1 MENVNVVEKVVV
13 VNEFMV
19 SLAEDKLMEEMSV
32 PHSPDLDVI
41 HNFICDELPYD
52 IDLVTGILKEGRSIG
67 GAYKYAYDLAFK
79 QYQSME
85 HTVKGV
91 NGVAVHDTQVFE
103 WVTEYFKLEFLEDS
117 SGAPVAHMNAPAKT
131 RKTRKPRKKTTPVVE
146 VEDVNVEDAP
156 EVPEA
161 IEKTEDSSSQSATS
175 LYEIGKSLGQS
186 SPKAVEE
193 VPSEAVSVEE
203 PSKVVTTKE
212 TDLKLKRDSQGQF
225 EFDLFG
231 GDF

>member
-19 SLAEDKLMEEMSV
+19 SLAEAKLMEEMSV
-32 PHSPDLDVI
+32 PHSPELDLI
-41 HNFICDELPYD
+41 HNLLCDELPYD

-85 HTVKGV
+85 HKAKGV
-91 NGVAVHDTQVFE
+91 YGAALHHTQVLE
-103 WVTEYFKLEFLEDS
+103 WVIEYFKLEFL
-117 SGAPVAHMNAPAKT
+117 
-131 RKTRKPRKKTTPVVE
+131 
-146 VEDVNVEDAP
+146 
-156 EVPEA
+156 
-161 IEKTEDSSSQSATS
+161 EDSSSQSATS

>member
-1 MENVNVVEKVVV
+1 MENVIERKVV

-19 SLAEDKLMEEMSV
+19 SLAEAKLMEEMSV
-32 PHSPDLDVI
+32 PHSPDLDLI

-67 GAYKYAYDLAFK
+67 GAYQYANGLAFK

-85 HTVKGV
+85 HKVKGV
-91 NGVAVHDTQVFE
+91 NGVAVQDTQVFE

-117 SGAPVAHMNAPAKT
+117 SGTPVAHMNAPTKN
-131 RKTRKPRKKTTPVVE
+131 RKPRKKATPVVK
-146 VEDVNVEDAP
+146 VEDVKVEDAP
-156 EVPEA
+156 EV

-231 GDF
+231 GEF

>member
-1 MENVNVVEKVVV
+1 MENNVIERKVV

-19 SLAEDKLMEEMSV
+19 SLAEDKLLEELSE
-32 PHSPDLDVI
+32 PHSPDLDLI
-41 HNFICDELPYD
+41 HNLLCDELPYD

-67 GAYKYAYDLAFK
+67 GAYQHANVLAFK

-85 HTVKGV
+85 HKVKGV

-103 WVTEYFKLEFLEDS
+103 WITEYFKLEFLEDS
-117 SGAPVAHMNAPAKT
+117 SGAPVAHMNAPTKK
-131 RKTRKPRKKTTPVVE
+131 RKSRKKATPVVK
-146 VEDVNVEDAP
+146 VEDAP
-156 EVPEA
+156 EVSKVT
-161 IEKTEDSSSQSATS
+161 EKTEDSSSQSATS

-193 VPSEAVSVEE
+193 VPSEDVSV
-203 PSKVVTTKE
+203 SVKE
-212 TDLKLKRDSQGQF
+212 KDLKLKKDGQF

-231 GDF
+231 GEF

>member
-1 MENVNVVEKVVV
+1 MENVIERKVV
-13 VNEFMV
+13 VNEFML
-19 SLAEDKLMEEMSV
+19 SLAEAKLMEEMSV
-32 PHSPDLDVI
+32 PHSQDIDSI
-41 HNFICDELPYD
+41 HNLLCDEMPYD
-52 IDLVTGILKEGRSIG
+52 LDLVTGILKEGRSIG

-79 QYQSME
+79 QYQSDKNK
-85 HTVKGV
+85 VKGV
-91 NGVAVHDTQVFE
+91 RGTMVHHTQVLE
-103 WVTEYFKLEFLEDS
+103 WVIEYFKLEKLVEETKPKS
-117 SGAPVAHMNAPAKT
+117 AKDT
-131 RKTRKPRKKTTPVVE
+131 NSPKKRKPRKKPTTPVVE

-156 EVPEA
+156 EVT
-161 IEKTEDSSSQSATS
+161 EKTEDSSSQSATS

>member
-1 MENVNVVEKVVV
+1 MENNVIERKVV
-13 VNEFMV
+13 VNEFMI
-19 SLAEDKLMEEMSV
+19 SLAEDKLLEEMSA
-32 PHSPDLDVI
+32 PHSPDLDLI

-85 HTVKGV
+85 HKAKGV
-91 NGVAVHDTQVFE
+91 YGAALHHTQVFE

-117 SGAPVAHMNAPAKT
+117 SGAPVAHMNAPTK
-131 RKTRKPRKKTTPVVE
+131 KRKPRKKTTPVVK
-146 VEDVNVEDAP
+146 VEDVKVEDAP
-156 EVPEA
+156 EVPEVT
-161 IEKTEDSSSQSATS
+161 EKTEDSSSQSATS

-193 VPSEAVSVEE
+193 VPSEVISL
-203 PSKVVTTKE
+203 KE
-212 TDLKLKRDSQGQF
+212 KDLKLKKDGQF

-231 GDF
+231 GEF

>member
-1 MENVNVVEKVVV
+1 MENNVIERKVV

-19 SLAEDKLMEEMSV
+19 SLAEDKLLEEMSV
-32 PHSPDLDVI
+32 PHSPDLDLI
-41 HNFICDELPYD
+41 HNLLCDELPYD

-85 HTVKGV
+85 HKAKGV
-91 NGVAVHDTQVFE
+91 YGAALHHTQVFE

-117 SGAPVAHMNAPAKT
+117 SGAPVAHMNAPTK
-131 RKTRKPRKKTTPVVE
+131 KRKPRKKTTPVVK
-146 VEDVNVEDAP
+146 VEDVKVEDAP
-156 EVPEA
+156 EVPEVT
-161 IEKTEDSSSQSATS
+161 EKTEDSSSQSATS

-186 SPKAVEE
+186 NQVAVEE

-231 GDF
+231 GEF

>member
-13 VNEFMV
+13 VNEFML
-19 SLAEDKLMEEMSV
+19 SLAEAKLMEEMSV
-32 PHSPDLDVI
+32 PHSQDIDSIHNLLCDEMPYDLD
-41 HNFICDELPYD
+41 LA
-52 IDLVTGILKEGRSIG
+52 TGILKEGRSIG
-67 GAYKYAYDLAFK
+67 GAYKYAYDLAYK
-79 QYQSME
+79 QYQSDKNK
-85 HTVKGV
+85 VKGV
-91 NGVAVHDTQVFE
+91 RGTMVHHTQVLE
-103 WVTEYFKLEFLEDS
+103 WVIEYFKLEKLVEETKPKS
-117 SGAPVAHMNAPAKT
+117 AKDT
-131 RKTRKPRKKTTPVVE
+131 NSPKKRKSRKKSTPVVE
-146 VEDVNVEDAP
+146 VEDVKVEDTP
-156 EVPEA
+156 EVPEVT
-161 IEKTEDSSSQSATS
+161 EKTEDSSSQSATS

-231 GDF
+231 SDF

>member
-13 VNEFMV
+13 VNEFML
-19 SLAEDKLMEEMSV
+19 SLAEDKLMEELSV
-32 PHSPDLDVI
+32 PHSPDLDSI
-41 HNFICDELPYD
+41 HNLLCDEMPYD
-52 IDLVTGILKEGRSIG
+52 LDLATGILKEGRSIG

-79 QYQSME
+79 QYQSNE
-85 HTVKGV
+85 NKVKGV
-91 NGVAVHDTQVFE
+91 RGAMVHHTKVLE
-103 WVTEYFKLEFLEDS
+103 WVIEYFKLEKLPEETK
-117 SGAPVAHMNAPAKT
+117 PQAKST
-131 RKTRKPRKKTTPVVE
+131 KNTNSPKKRKPRKKPTTPVVE

-156 EVPEA
+156 EVPEV

-203 PSKVVTTKE
+203 PNKVVTTKE
-212 TDLKLKRDSQGQF
+212 KDLKLKRDSQGQF

>member
-13 VNEFMV
+13 VNEFML
-19 SLAEDKLMEEMSV
+19 SLAEAKLMEEMSV
-32 PHSPDLDVI
+32 PHSQDLDLI
-41 HNFICDELPYD
+41 HNLLCDELPYD

-79 QYQSME
+79 QYQSDKNK
-85 HTVKGV
+85 VKGV
-91 NGVAVHDTQVFE
+91 RGTMVHHTQVLE
-103 WVTEYFKLEFLEDS
+103 WVIEYFKLEKLVEETKPKS
-117 SGAPVAHMNAPAKT
+117 AKDT
-131 RKTRKPRKKTTPVVE
+131 NSPKKRKPRKKSTPVVE

-156 EVPEA
+156 EV

>member
-1 MENVNVVEKVVV
+1 MENVIERKVAV
-13 VNEFMV
+13 VNEFMLT
-19 SLAEDKLMEEMSV
+19 LAEAKLLEELSE
-32 PHSPDLDVI
+32 PHSPDLDLI
-41 HNFICDELPYD
+41 HNLLCDELPYD

-85 HTVKGV
+85 HKAKGV
-91 NGVAVHDTQVFE
+91 YGAALHHTQVFE

-117 SGAPVAHMNAPAKT
+117 SGAPVAHMNAPTK
-131 RKTRKPRKKTTPVVE
+131 KRKPRKKSTPVVE
-146 VEDVNVEDAP
+146 VEDVKVEDAP
-156 EVPEA
+156 EV

>member
-13 VNEFMV
+13 VNEFML
-19 SLAEDKLMEEMSV
+19 SLAEAKLMEEMSV
-32 PHSPDLDVI
+32 PHSPDIDSI
-41 HNFICDELPYD
+41 HNLLCDEMPYD
-52 IDLVTGILKEGRSIG
+52 LDLVTGILKEGRSIG

-79 QYQSME
+79 QYQSDKNK
-85 HTVKGV
+85 VKGV
-91 NGVAVHDTQVFE
+91 RGTMVHHTQVLE
-103 WVTEYFKLEFLEDS
+103 WVIEYFKLEKLVEETKPKS
-117 SGAPVAHMNAPAKT
+117 AKDT
-131 RKTRKPRKKTTPVVE
+131 NSPKKRKPRKKSTPVVE
-146 VEDVNVEDAP
+146 VEDVKVEDAP
-156 EVPEA
+156 EV

>member
-13 VNEFMV
+13 VNEFML
-19 SLAEDKLMEEMSV
+19 SLAEDKLLEELSE
-32 PHSPDLDVI
+32 PHSPDLDLI
-41 HNFICDELPYD
+41 HNLLCDELPYD

-85 HTVKGV
+85 HKAKGV
-91 NGVAVHDTQVFE
+91 YGAALHHTQVFE

-117 SGAPVAHMNAPAKT
+117 SGAPVAHMNAPTK
-131 RKTRKPRKKTTPVVE
+131 KRKPRKKPTTPVVE

-156 EVPEA
+156 EVQEA

-203 PSKVVTTKE
+203 PNKVVTTKE
-212 TDLKLKRDSQGQF
+212 KDLKLKRDSQGQF

>member
-1 MENVNVVEKVVV
+1 MENNVIERKVV

-19 SLAEDKLMEEMSV
+19 SLAEDKLLEELSE
-32 PHSPDLDVI
+32 PHSPDLDLI
-41 HNFICDELPYD
+41 HNLLCDELPYD

-67 GAYKYAYDLAFK
+67 GAYQHANVLAFK

-85 HTVKGV
+85 HKVKGV

-103 WVTEYFKLEFLEDS
+103 WITEYFKLEFLEDS
-117 SGAPVAHMNAPAKT
+117 SGAPVAHMNAPTKK
-131 RKTRKPRKKTTPVVE
+131 RKSRKKAT
-146 VEDVNVEDAP
+146 P
-156 EVPEA
+156 EVSKVT
-161 IEKTEDSSSQSATS
+161 EKTEDSSSQSATS

-193 VPSEAVSVEE
+193 VPSEDVSV
-203 PSKVVTTKE
+203 SVKE
-212 TDLKLKRDSQGQF
+212 KDLKLKKDGQF

-231 GDF
+231 GEF

>member
-1 MENVNVVEKVVV
+1 MENVIERKVV

-19 SLAEDKLMEEMSV
+19 SLAEAKLMEEMSV
-32 PHSPDLDVI
+32 PHSPDLDLI
-41 HNFICDELPYD
+41 HNLLCDELPYD

-85 HTVKGV
+85 HKAKGV
-91 NGVAVHDTQVFE
+91 YGAALHHTQVLE
-103 WVTEYFKLEFLEDS
+103 WVIEYFKLEFLEDS
-117 SGAPVAHMNAPAKT
+117 SGAPVAHMNAPTK
-131 RKTRKPRKKTTPVVE
+131 KRKPRKKPTPVME

-156 EVPEA
+156 EVPEV

>member
-1 MENVNVVEKVVV
+1 MENVNVVEKAVV
-13 VNEFMV
+13 VNEFML
-19 SLAEDKLMEEMSV
+19 SLAEDKLMEELSV
-32 PHSPDLDVI
+32 PHSTDLDLI
-41 HNFICDELPYD
+41 HNLLCDEMPYD
-52 IDLVTGILKEGRSIG
+52 LELATGILKEGRSIG
-67 GAYKYAYDLAFK
+67 GAYNYVFDHAFK
-79 QYQSME
+79 QYQSNE
-85 HTVKGV
+85 NKVKGV
-91 NGVAVHDTQVFE
+91 RGAMVHHTQVLE
-103 WVTEYFKLEFLEDS
+103 WVIEYFKLEKLVEETKPKS
-117 SGAPVAHMNAPAKT
+117 AKDT
-131 RKTRKPRKKTTPVVE
+131 NSPKKRKPCKKATPVVE

-156 EVPEA
+156 EVPEVT
-161 IEKTEDSSSQSATS
+161 EKTEDSSSQSATS

>member
-1 MENVNVVEKVVV
+1 MENNVIERKVV

-19 SLAEDKLMEEMSV
+19 SLAEDKLLEELSE
-32 PHSPDLDVI
+32 PHSPDLDLI
-41 HNFICDELPYD
+41 HNLLCDELPYD

-85 HTVKGV
+85 HKAKGV
-91 NGVAVHDTQVFE
+91 YGAALHHTQVFE

-117 SGAPVAHMNAPAKT
+117 SGAPVAHMNAPTK
-131 RKTRKPRKKTTPVVE
+131 KRKPRKKTTPVVK
-146 VEDVNVEDAP
+146 VEDVKVEDAP
-156 EVPEA
+156 EVT
-161 IEKTEDSSSQSATS
+161 EKTEDNSSQSATS

-186 SPKAVEE
+186 NQVAVEE
-193 VPSEAVSVEE
+193 VPSEDVSV
-203 PSKVVTTKE
+203 SVKE
-212 TDLKLKRDSQGQF
+212 KDLKLKKDGQF

-231 GDF
+231 GEF

>member
-1 MENVNVVEKVVV
+1 MENVNVIERKVV

-19 SLAEDKLMEEMSV
+19 SLAEAKLMEEMSV
-32 PHSPDLDVI
+32 PHSPDLDLI
-41 HNFICDELPYD
+41 HNLLCDELPYD

-85 HTVKGV
+85 HKAKGV
-91 NGVAVHDTQVFE
+91 YGAALHHTQVFE

-117 SGAPVAHMNAPAKT
+117 SGAPVAHMNAPTKN
-131 RKTRKPRKKTTPVVE
+131 RKPRKKTTPVVKVE
-146 VEDVNVEDAP
+146 VA
-156 EVPEA
+156 PEA
-161 IEKTEDSSSQSATS
+161 IEKTEDSSSQSASS

-186 SPKAVEE
+186 SQEAVEE
-193 VPSEAVSVEE
+193 VPGEVNSL
-203 PSKVVTTKE
+203 KE
-212 TDLKLKRDSQGQF
+212 KDLKLKKDGQF

-231 GDF
+231 GEF

>member
-1 MENVNVVEKVVV
+1 MENVNVNVVEKAVV
-13 VNEFMV
+13 VNEFML
-19 SLAEDKLMEEMSV
+19 SLAEDKLLEELSV
-32 PHSPDLDVI
+32 PHSPDLDSI
-41 HNFICDELPYD
+41 HNLLCDEMPYD
-52 IDLVTGILKEGRSIG
+52 LDLVTGILKEGRSIG
-67 GAYKYAYDLAFK
+67 GAYKYAYDRAFK
-79 QYQSME
+79 QYQSNE
-85 HTVKGV
+85 NKVKGV
-91 NGVAVHDTQVFE
+91 RGAMVHHTQVLE
-103 WVTEYFKLEFLEDS
+103 WVIEYFKLEKLVEETKPKS
-117 SGAPVAHMNAPAKT
+117 AKDT
-131 RKTRKPRKKTTPVVE
+131 NSPKKRKPRKKPTPVVE
-146 VEDVNVEDAP
+146 VEDVKVEDAP

-193 VPSEAVSVEE
+193 VPGEAVSVEE

>member
-13 VNEFMV
+13 VNEFML
-19 SLAEDKLMEEMSV
+19 SLAEAKLMEEMSV
-32 PHSPDLDVI
+32 PHSQDLDLI
-41 HNFICDELPYD
+41 HNLLCDELPYD
-52 IDLVTGILKEGRSIG
+52 IVLVTGILKEGRSIG

-85 HTVKGV
+85 HKAKGV
-91 NGVAVHDTQVFE
+91 YGAALHHTQVLE
-103 WVTEYFKLEFLEDS
+103 WVIEYFKLEKLVEETKPKS
-117 SGAPVAHMNAPAKT
+117 AKDT
-131 RKTRKPRKKTTPVVE
+131 NSPKKRKPRKKSTPVVE
-146 VEDVNVEDAP
+146 VEDVKVEDAP
-156 EVPEA
+156 EVPEVT
-161 IEKTEDSSSQSATS
+161 EKTEDSSSQSATS